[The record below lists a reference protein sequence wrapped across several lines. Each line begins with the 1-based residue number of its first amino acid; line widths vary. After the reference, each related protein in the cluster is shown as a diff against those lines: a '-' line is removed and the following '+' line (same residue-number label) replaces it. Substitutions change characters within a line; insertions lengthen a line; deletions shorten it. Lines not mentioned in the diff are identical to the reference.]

1 MICKALLPLSPQLCV
16 GASSKLIFKK
26 VGEDWAANFSQGLQ
40 VHLSGSNDYN
50 YLITQSSKE
59 SIWGNVDVVQAPWI
73 PRTARALE

>member
-26 VGEDWAANFSQGLQ
+26 VGEDWAANSSQGLQ